1 MPLAVAP
8 HAGHPSDEWTARK
21 EALHARVVHLGRQ
34 YHGLFEGEER
44 RDDPR
49 ATRAMEMRV
58 DIIAALADLAHTV
71 RDYEVT
77 GPAGD
82 VKDSAVTA
90 GQDVLASA
98 RAEGAQVVDEA
109 KVQGRRLL
117 DESVAEIRTQASTV
131 QARLA
136 DTVQSLTD
144 ELRAMSASDAN
155 GPMADLAHQGQEWGD
170 RAAAWLRDNDL
181 DQALTG
187 VRRYAARNPWTF
199 LALAGGAGL
208 LVGRL
213 ARGLKDADEPN
224 TTIEPLD
231 PVVTD
236 DPQWG
241 RA

>member
-1 MPLAVAP
+1 MSSFPN
-8 HAGHPSDEWTARK
+8 
-21 EALHARVVHLGRQ
+21 
-34 YHGLFEGEER
+34 
-44 RDDPR
+44 DPDR
-49 ATRAMEMRV
+49 
-58 DIIAALADLAHTV
+58 LAHDPAMPPAPTTPV
-71 RDYEVT
+71 PATEPTTQRRASDAAASLT

-144 ELRAMSASDAN
+144 ELRTMSASDAN

-224 TTIEPLD
+224 TTYRPVTGTTTGTYGTRTAGVHDTTIEPLD